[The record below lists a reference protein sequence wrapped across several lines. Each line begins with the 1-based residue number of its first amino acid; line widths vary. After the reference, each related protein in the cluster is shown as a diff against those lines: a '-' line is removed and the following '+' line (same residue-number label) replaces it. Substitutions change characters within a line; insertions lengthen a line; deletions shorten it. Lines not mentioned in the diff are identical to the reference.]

1 MIKHDLGLV
10 PPGELCFEIF
20 VSLVLKLLVFLSYE
34 KSLLTLSERLFL
46 NLETE
51 ASRRRYRLSLIFL
64 KTSHVNSFNIG
75 AKLILHQNGVCEG
88 QRLDNITVL
97 FIIFKSESVLT
108 AKSRLINLLAWQ

>member
-51 ASRRRYRLSLIFL
+51 ASRRRYRLSFFL
-64 KTSHVNSFNIG
+64 KTSHVNSFNSG
-75 AKLILHQNGVCEG
+75 AKLSLHQNGVCEG

-108 AKSRLINLLAWQ
+108 AKSRLINLLA